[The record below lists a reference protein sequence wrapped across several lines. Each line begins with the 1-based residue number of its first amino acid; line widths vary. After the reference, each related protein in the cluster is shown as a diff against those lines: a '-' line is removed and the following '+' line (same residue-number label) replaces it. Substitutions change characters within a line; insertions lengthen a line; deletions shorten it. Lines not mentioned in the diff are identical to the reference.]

1 MYSFVLITRDET
13 LVPIPTHVPWTKSPA
28 HNYLVLRANSD
39 PDVYI
44 FPSLFIFSPLD
55 MVAAEIYESHILL
68 ST

>member
-1 MYSFVLITRDET
+1 MYSFVLIARDET
-13 LVPIPTHVPWTKSPA
+13 LVPVPTKSPA

-44 FPSLFIFSPLD
+44 FPSLFIFSPLG